1 MTHEGPEN
9 PAPAC
14 VPAEAGGGLK
24 VAGAASASAAHTVV
38 EEVLEVE
45 HAQPP
50 ISRPLLYVLVGLMVM
65 MWTANYIVGKIAVR
79 EFGLWT
85 LGGLRIEVAAAIM
98 LALFLARRSAA
109 GLRSLRQNWKVL
121 GLLSLVGVVFNQMLF
136 IAGLKYTSVA
146 HASLIISLG
155 PVFVL
160 ILARLHGLE
169 RLSALKIAGMAV
181 SLAGLALLAGEHHN
195 GSGPSLLGDL
205 FTVAGSMAFAY
216 YVILGKEVTPRFDS
230 LSLNTFVYLLGAAVL
245 LPVTVGGLAGGGLA
259 QVTWKGWLA
268 MGYMTVFCSVIA
280 YLIFYFALH
289 YVSAT
294 RLATL
299 SYLQPPLATLLGLL
313 FLKEQIT
320 LRLIAGAA
328 IIFAGVYVTEKG

>member
-1 MTHEGPEN
+1 VTHEGHEN

-14 VPAEAGGGLK
+14 LQAEAGGGLK
-24 VAGAASASAAHTVV
+24 VAGAGRAAHAVV

-45 HAQPP
+45 HAKPP
-50 ISRPLLYVLVGLMVM
+50 VSWPLLYVLVGLMVM
-65 MWTANYIVGKIAVR
+65 MWTANYIVGKIALR

-109 GLRSLRQNWKVL
+109 GLAALRQNWKVL
-121 GLLSLVGVVFNQMLF
+121 GLLSLFGVVLNQVLF
-136 IAGLKYTSVA
+136 VAGLKYTSVA

-169 RLSALKIAGMAV
+169 QLSALKIAGMAI
-181 SLAGLALLAGEHHN
+181 SLAGLALLAGERHN
-195 GSGPSLLGDL
+195 GSGPSLLGDF
-205 FTVAGSMAFAY
+205 FTVAGSLAFAY

-230 LSLNTFVYLLGAAVL
+230 LSLNTFVYLLGAVVA
-245 LPVTVGGLAGGGLA
+245 LPVTIGGLASGGLA

-313 FLKEQIT
+313 FFKEQIT
-320 LRLIAGAA
+320 LRLITGAV
-328 IIFAGVYVTEKG
+328 IIFAGVYVTERG